1 MATSNKVMSKI
12 DISIVITAYNYGH
25 YIKECIDSCLSQETS
40 KLNYEVIVIDDGS
53 TDHTPSVLR
62 TIIDVRLRKFR
73 IENGGIEKASN
84 FGFENAYGEHVVRV
98 DADDKLY
105 PSFLSSIVP
114 YLEMGY
120 GFIYSN
126 YAVINA
132 VGEILD
138 GIQLPSFEASEICQ
152 RGDFLATGTVYL
164 KSNIMQM
171 GGYNT
176 EKINSG
182 LENYQ
187 LILELLNLGHIG
199 FHVPLQLFGYRRH
212 GSNLSEIKKKQ
223 IISNGKA
230 LFIQMGIGAYRTN
243 KFHPYNL
250 AVD

>member
-1 MATSNKVMSKI
+1 MKI
-12 DISIVITAYNYGH
+12 TIVKIA
-25 YIKECIDSCLSQETS
+25 Q
-40 KLNYEVIVIDDGS
+40 
-53 TDHTPSVLR
+53 
-62 TIIDVRLRKFR
+62 
-73 IENGGIEKASN
+73 
-84 FGFENAYGEHVVRV
+84 
-98 DADDKLY
+98 
-105 PSFLSSIVP
+105 
-114 YLEMGY
+114 
-120 GFIYSN
+120 IYSN

-223 IISNGKA
+223 IIAKD
-230 LFIQMGIGAYRTN
+230 MKRRERTTL
-243 KFHPYNL
+243 KGRSTSKP
-250 AVD
+250 

>member
-1 MATSNKVMSKI
+1 MEKI
-12 DISIVITAYNYGH
+12 DISIVITSYNYGH
-25 YIKECIDSCLSQETS
+25 FIKECIDSCLRQES
-40 KLNYEVIVIDDGS
+40 SGLNYEVIVIDDGS
-53 TDHTPSVLR
+53 TDQTPSVL
-62 TIIDVRLRKFR
+62 TAINDVRLRKFR

-84 FGFENAYGEHVVRV
+84 FGFENAYGEYVVRV

-105 PSFLSSIVP
+105 PSFLSSICP

-164 KSNIMQM
+164 KNNIMQL

-212 GSNLSEIKKKQ
+212 GSNLSETKKKQ

-230 LFIQMGIGAYRTN
+230 LFTRMGIGTYRTN
-243 KFHPYNL
+243 EFHPYNL
-250 AVD
+250 VVD